1 MILRMLLLAAVIATV
16 PSLNA
21 AMQPEPLHSLME
33 AAALASQSYGVK
45 HPRVLQLNK
54 EIDRRLAAG
63 DRIDSE
69 AIERRLLELVEGRNE
84 LRKKYGARHPKT
96 IENAKR
102 IHAIAGLL
110 ISAE

>member
-1 MILRMLLLAAVIATV
+1 MIIRMLLLATLLVA
-16 PSLNA
+16 PLGA
-21 AMQPEPLHSLME
+21 AMQGEPLHGLME
-33 AAALASQSYGVK
+33 SAALASQSYGPK
-45 HPRVLQLNK
+45 HPRVIQLNK

-63 DRIDSE
+63 DRIDAE
-69 AIERRLLELVEGRNE
+69 AIERRLLELVEGRIE